1 MTRHDLSGK
10 VAVISGASRGIGE
23 AVARAYLGAGAAVVI
38 GSRKLENIEPL
49 AVDMNSEFPGQVVS
63 VVSHAGKR
71 ENARKMVALA
81 VESFGR
87 VDIAVNN
94 AATNPHFG
102 PLLTAEESHWDKIL
116 EVNVKGYFWLC
127 QAAAEQMKA
136 QGSGGKIIN
145 VASVAG
151 IQPGLMMGV
160 YSVSK
165 AAVIMMTKALAVELG
180 GDGIQ
185 VNAIAPGFVKTSFSK
200 AIWSNPIV
208 SASILERTPAG
219 RMADPEEMA
228 GIAVFLASS
237 ASDFTTGAVFTID
250 GGFTLT

>member
-127 QAAAEQMKA
+127 QAATEQMKA

-200 AIWSNPIV
+200 AIWSNPTV

>member
-200 AIWSNPIV
+200 AIWSNPTV